1 MKMRMPRSVSLLLC
15 VAGCLQL
22 ITFMAAQNTVAT
34 VDLSSSEITSSTDTG
49 SQHFIAVHGR
59 KSVVMGYP
67 ASGLEV
73 WAYPLQIVSDYQVSF
88 LPSDQTQPISGAS
101 LLQRVEYRPDEVI
114 RTYVGDDFVVQERI
128 FVPLDEPGAIF
139 SYQAE
144 GRRDISVQ
152 IQFHPSLNLMWPGAL
167 GGQSTQWN
175 EKKSGYSI
183 SEPLHGFSAVIA
195 SPEATL
201 HDPNGNRTIQ
211 PSGDN
216 ALKAMVLKPR
226 VQTDGTRAASVF
238 IGYNPPHTEPDD
250 AIIQR
255 LERQEAA
262 LRKTAVKHYNDL
274 LANTLQIETPD
285 SELNRALRWSIIALD
300 QAWVCNESLGCGEIA
315 GYGPSR
321 AGRRPQYAWFFA
333 GDGLVATDALVA
345 AGEYARARE
354 ELAFITKYQDKSNG
368 MIWHELSQSAA
379 LIDWKNKYPYMYV
392 HVDITF
398 DYLASFANY
407 VRVSGDTEFLKA
419 NWNNIQMAYTY
430 CESLIDSPT
439 GLPSIPLGREGG
451 NEQDRMRDDLGL
463 SSSWVTASSSFA
475 QMARIMGSP
484 KADLAE
490 RAASTARASIA
501 RGNWDSTHNYWLAG
515 HTISGQPIYDQR
527 PSPSGILSQGVF
539 SPQQTAEALDQL
551 ASPNFQTDW
560 GTRSMSSLSLRF
572 DPNSYAAGSVSALGS
587 SVVANTFWQQD
598 RPLTAWQIWSS
609 LIPWSTLDARGH
621 IHEVLAG
628 DFYHPQI
635 ESVPEQ
641 TWSSAGFL
649 HAAVNG
655 LLGLNIESGKNHLS
669 FSPHLPAQ
677 WNELSIGNVR
687 AGESV
692 LHLQIKRDSTGIE
705 AKIESSGDTLS
716 FTFNPEIPLGA
727 AIEGA
732 TLISS
737 SKDKTRLEV
746 HSEAHEQDQH
756 ASVSFPVAKGITTC
770 RIAYSGGVQVG
781 VNSTHP
787 QIGTSSSGVKV
798 KTVHLDEN
806 ILTVDTWVRSGGD
819 QILTLSTVW
828 KLASV
833 EGGAITQS
841 ALGMYAIRVD
851 AAKSQSADATNPYV
865 PAKIIVKFDKAERP
879 KINH

>member
-1 MKMRMPRSVSLLLC
+1 MKMRIPRSVSLLLC
-15 VAGCLQL
+15 VVGSLQL
-22 ITFMAAQNTVAT
+22 MPFMSAQDT
-34 VDLSSSEITSSTDTG
+34 VDLRSAEITSSTDTG

-73 WAYPLQIVSDYQVSF
+73 WAYPLQLVSDYQVSF
-88 LPSDQTQPISGAS
+88 LPSDQTQAISGAS
-101 LLQRVEYRPDEVI
+101 ILQRIEYLPDEVI
-114 RTYVGDDFVVQERI
+114 RTYVGEDFVIHERI

-139 SYQAE
+139 SYQVE
-144 GRRDISVQ
+144 GRHDVSVQ
-152 IQFHPSLNLMWPGAL
+152 VQFHPSLNLMWPGAL

-175 EKKSGYSI
+175 EKVSGYSI

-195 SPEATL
+195 SPEVTL
-201 HDPNGNRTIQ
+201 HDPTGNRTIQ
-211 PSGDN
+211 PSPDS

-226 VQTDGTRAASVF
+226 VLKNGTRVATVF
-238 IGYNPPHTEPDD
+238 IGYDPPHTEPDA
-250 AIIQR
+250 AIIPR
-255 LERQEAA
+255 MERQEAA
-262 LRKTAVKHYNDL
+262 LREAAVQHYSDL

-285 SELNRALRWSIIALD
+285 SDMNQALRWSILSLD
-300 QAWVCNESLGCGEIA
+300 QAWVCNDLLGCGEIA

-321 AGRRPQYAWFFA
+321 PGRRPQYAWFFA

-345 AGEYARARE
+345 AGEYSRARE
-354 ELAFITKYQDKSNG
+354 ELAFIAKYQDKSNG

-430 CESLIDSPT
+430 CESLIDPAS

-463 SSSWVTASSSFA
+463 SSSWITASSSFA
-475 QMARIMGSP
+475 QMARIMGSS

-490 RAASTARASIA
+490 HAASAARASIA
-501 RGNWDSTHNYWLAG
+501 HGNWDSTHNFWLAG
-515 HTISGQPIYDQR
+515 HTVSGQPIYDQR

-539 SPQQTAEALDQL
+539 TPQQTAEALDQL

-560 GTRSMSSLSLRF
+560 GTRSMSSLSRRF

-587 SVVANTFWQQD
+587 SVVANSFWQQD

-649 HAAVNG
+649 RAAVTG
-655 LLGLNIESGKNHLS
+655 LLGLDIESGKNHLS
-669 FSPHLPAQ
+669 FTPHLPAQ

-687 AGESV
+687 VGKSV
-692 LHLQIKRDSTGIE
+692 LHLQIKRDSTSIE
-705 AKIESSGDTLS
+705 ATIENSGDSLS
-716 FTFNPEIPLGA
+716 FAFNPEIPV
-727 AIEGA
+727 GA
-732 TLISS
+732 TIESATLTSS
-737 SKDKTRLEV
+737 SKDQARLEV
-746 HSEAHEQDQH
+746 HSDAHEQDQH
-756 ASVSFPVAKGITTC
+756 ARVSFPVAKGITTC
-770 RIAYSGGVQVG
+770 RIAYIGGVQVG
-781 VNSTHP
+781 VKSTHP
-787 QIGTSSSGVKV
+787 QVGTASSGMKV
-798 KTVHLDEN
+798 KAVHLDEN
-806 ILTVDTWVRSGGD
+806 ILTVDTWVRSGDD
-819 QILTLSTVW
+819 QMLALSTLW
-828 KLASV
+828 KVASV
-833 EGGAITQS
+833 EGGIATQS
-841 ALGMYAIRVD
+841 APGMYVIRVD
-851 AAKSQSADATNPYV
+851 SNKSQSADATNPYM
-865 PAKIIVKFDKAERP
+865 PSKIIIKFDKAKRR
-879 KINH
+879 